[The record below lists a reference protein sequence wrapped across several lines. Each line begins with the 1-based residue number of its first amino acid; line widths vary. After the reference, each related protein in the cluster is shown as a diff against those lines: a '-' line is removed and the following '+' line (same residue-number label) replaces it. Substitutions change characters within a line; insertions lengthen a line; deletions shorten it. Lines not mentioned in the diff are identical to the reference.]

1 MPMSSAMAFGAS
13 RNLVESASHRRARP
27 TELLA
32 QLTIISLMCVSVLAP
47 FVPFGPAF
55 PAIRLEVVLL
65 PLILAIYGFL
75 LLTGYVHGFHYHGM
89 FLVGVVYAICIS
101 ISTWYGA
108 SFLGQALTLQDF
120 YEFPKL
126 FLPVVFF
133 ILAYEANLSELGL
146 RRLLMGLAVAVGLVC
161 IYAWAQWLNLG
172 FSQQLNAF
180 YRAGTN
186 VDEALSYAQRVYST
200 MGNPNVLGQLLT
212 WSVAA
217 FLLAFLLGIGNRQIV
232 AIVMLACLV
241 TLGMTGSRYG
251 LVDGALALFLVLF
264 MPFTP
269 KRRLSQALLPLVLL
283 PLCVL
288 VIGVVAVSNPRTLE
302 RFQTLNDPLHTD
314 SAIERFESRW
324 ADALDNI
331 SESPILGRGP
341 AKSIFAGVVV
351 DSEYLG
357 VLEQFG
363 VLGLLAYLAYYLFP
377 LFLIWRG
384 MRTGRWADPALEAR
398 LPANYL
404 AMRLSF
410 VMIVTALVM
419 NIGMSSFYNQ
429 LLQGFL
435 WIWMGLG
442 ARAART
448 IGDASLVRSFMVRAG
463 H

>member
-1 MPMSSAMAFGAS
+1 
-13 RNLVESASHRRARP
+13 
-27 TELLA
+27 
-32 QLTIISLMCVSVLAP
+32 
-47 FVPFGPAF
+47 
-55 PAIRLEVVLL
+55 
-65 PLILAIYGFL
+65 
-75 LLTGYVHGFHYHGM
+75 
-89 FLVGVVYAICIS
+89 
-101 ISTWYGA
+101 
-108 SFLGQALTLQDF
+108 
-120 YEFPKL
+120 
-126 FLPVVFF
+126 
-133 ILAYEANLSELGL
+133 
-146 RRLLMGLAVAVGLVC
+146 
-161 IYAWAQWLNLG
+161 
-172 FSQQLNAF
+172 
-180 YRAGTN
+180 
-186 VDEALSYAQRVYST
+186 

-217 FLLAFLLGIGNRQIV
+217 FLLAFLLGIGNR
-232 AIVMLACLV
+232 AIVTIVILACLV

-251 LVDGALALFLVLF
+251 LLDGAIALLLVVF

-288 VIGVVAVSNPRTLE
+288 AIGVVAASNPRTLE

-314 SAIERFESRW
+314 SAIERFETRW
-324 ADALDNI
+324 ADALDNF
-331 SESPILGRGP
+331 SESPFLGRGP

-363 VLGLLAYLAYYLFP
+363 VLGLLAYLAYYLYP
-377 LFLIWRG
+377 LFLIWQG
-384 MRTGRWADPALEAR
+384 MRSGTRAGPSLEAR

-404 AMRLSF
+404 VMRLGL

-435 WIWMGLG
+435 WIWMGLA

-448 IGDASLVRSFMVRAG
+448 IGEANRVCSFTVRTG